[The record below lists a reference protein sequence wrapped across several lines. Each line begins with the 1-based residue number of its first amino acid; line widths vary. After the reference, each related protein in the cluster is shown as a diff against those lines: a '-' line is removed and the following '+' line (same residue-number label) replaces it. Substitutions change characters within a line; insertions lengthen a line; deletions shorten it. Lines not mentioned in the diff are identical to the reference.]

1 MKNNFFFKFTT
12 EQKKRVKKNFVSLLS
27 NLSSKLLIQIIYPP
41 LMLLFW
47 GVENFGIWIFVTAI
61 PSTLTMFNLNFSL
74 AAKIEMSINDV
85 KNKKN
90 LVNTTFHN
98 GFGLILMNMIIFTII
113 WVSALFLTDLNFK
126 IFESFNPHEL
136 KLLLIPIILSFY
148 FTIFDSILDTGI
160 TYRGKLNIATN
171 VKTFFNFFS
180 KMSIIICGI
189 FFESLVYA
197 AIIFFIVSV
206 LQTLFLYYYY
216 FKNRKYIFLSIKLVS
231 LKNSLK
237 LFRLS
242 LSYYAEV
249 ITTLAKHNGLI
260 ILLGVFFTA
269 ELVGMVS
276 TVKTLFYFLPL
287 KFINL
292 LVHTSIYEYSIAYS
306 KKKMQ
311 LLKHN
316 FKSHM
321 FYTILLLFIFILISL
336 LIGPKIYN
344 FWTNNKYELNYFILL
359 LIVFDSVFYNL
370 RDSICAIIKSVNQF
384 FKPAI
389 IEAILSILAL
399 LISYYYLMLGYS
411 LISVFLLNL
420 IATSVSLIFFS
431 YFSFKFYNKIK

>member
-74 AAKIEMSINDV
+74 AAKIEMSINDA

-206 LQTLFLYYYY
+206 L
-216 FKNRKYIFLSIKLVS
+216 
-231 LKNSLK
+231 
-237 LFRLS
+237 
-242 LSYYAEV
+242 
-249 ITTLAKHNGLI
+249 
-260 ILLGVFFTA
+260 
-269 ELVGMVS
+269 
-276 TVKTLFYFLPL
+276 
-287 KFINL
+287 
-292 LVHTSIYEYSIAYS
+292 
-306 KKKMQ
+306 
-311 LLKHN
+311 
-316 FKSHM
+316 
-321 FYTILLLFIFILISL
+321 
-336 LIGPKIYN
+336 
-344 FWTNNKYELNYFILL
+344 
-359 LIVFDSVFYNL
+359 
-370 RDSICAIIKSVNQF
+370 
-384 FKPAI
+384 
-389 IEAILSILAL
+389 
-399 LISYYYLMLGYS
+399 
-411 LISVFLLNL
+411 
-420 IATSVSLIFFS
+420 
-431 YFSFKFYNKIK
+431 